1 MTGRV
6 APSNSDVAAVFLE
19 MADLAQIAGGNAH
32 RVRAFRRTARVLDTL
47 PEPLPVLLGRGGLE
61 KLPGIGEGSVVRIKQ
76 ILRTGTCDEHRAL
89 RARLP
94 AGLREMLDVKGL
106 GPSTVRRLWQH
117 LKVASLEQL
126 EWACRTGQVAKLPR
140 MGERTAER
148 ILKGIA
154 DHRLRVG
161 RLPYVLSRRMGERVV
176 AQMSDHPEVQRCQLT
191 GSVRRGRATIGDLD
205 VLVASEDGLAVA
217 SRFVTLPEVEQI
229 LVQGEG
235 RASVRLTNGQ
245 QCDLRVVTEATWGA
259 GMHYFTGSQL
269 HNIAVRARGLKQRG
283 LKISDKGIFVR
294 DTETLVAPG
303 TTEEDI
309 FAAAALPWIPPE
321 IRENTGEIEAAA
333 EGRLPRLV
341 TAEDLR
347 GDLHCHTLASDGT
360 GTAEAM
366 ARAAIALG
374 HEYLAITDHTHSLAV
389 ARGLDEGRL
398 LAQQRHLAEVEDRL
412 GAVRLLAGTEVDIL
426 PDGRLDLDHDVLR
439 GLDWVIASVHSALDQ
454 SGAEITD
461 RLIAAMRTGLVDCI
475 GHPTGRRLGHRAGAE
490 LDLERLL
497 DEARRYGVAV
507 ELNGNPYRMDLPD
520 VDVRRASQLG
530 VPVCINT
537 DAHAPEHLARQEYGL
552 VTARRGWL
560 EPRDV
565 LNCQPWSV
573 LAERRADR
581 LRRQGLT
588 VPLRRPEPPA
598 AWSEPSAPE
607 PSPHWPEV
615 VPPTETA
622 PERPPSDDGHAVDA
636 LADQLVAPLPDALRQ
651 RVDDWLRNGGDD
663 ELEEALARKGMP
675 MQVAFTLLVS

>member
-1 MTGRV
+1 
-6 APSNSDVAAVFLE
+6 
-19 MADLAQIAGGNAH
+19 
-32 RVRAFRRTARVLDTL
+32 
-47 PEPLPVLLGRGGLE
+47 
-61 KLPGIGEGSVVRIKQ
+61 
-76 ILRTGTCDEHRAL
+76 
-89 RARLP
+89 
-94 AGLREMLDVKGL
+94 
-106 GPSTVRRLWQH
+106 
-117 LKVASLEQL
+117 
-126 EWACRTGQVAKLPR
+126 
-140 MGERTAER
+140 
-148 ILKGIA
+148 
-154 DHRLRVG
+154 
-161 RLPYVLSRRMGERVV
+161 
-176 AQMSDHPEVQRCQLT
+176 
-191 GSVRRGRATIGDLD
+191 
-205 VLVASEDGLAVA
+205 
-217 SRFVTLPEVEQI
+217 
-229 LVQGEG
+229 
-235 RASVRLTNGQ
+235 
-245 QCDLRVVTEATWGA
+245 
-259 GMHYFTGSQL
+259 
-269 HNIAVRARGLKQRG
+269 
-283 LKISDKGIFVR
+283 
-294 DTETLVAPG
+294 
-303 TTEEDI
+303 
-309 FAAAALPWIPPE
+309 
-321 IRENTGEIEAAA
+321 
-333 EGRLPRLV
+333 
-341 TAEDLR
+341 
-347 GDLHCHTLASDGT
+347 
-360 GTAEAM
+360 
-366 ARAAIALG
+366 
-374 HEYLAITDHTHSLAV
+374 
-389 ARGLDEGRL
+389 
-398 LAQQRHLAEVEDRL
+398 
-412 GAVRLLAGTEVDIL
+412 
-426 PDGRLDLDHDVLR
+426 
-439 GLDWVIASVHSALDQ
+439 
-454 SGAEITD
+454 
-461 RLIAAMRTGLVDCI
+461 MRTGLVDCI